1 MKILAFAKINLFLIV
16 NNKRI
21 DGYHDIYTGITF
33 IDIFDE
39 MLITPSKRNSIKY
52 TGPFAPKNKLFK
64 DDINLKIINFFR
76 KKEKKKFSVKLQIQ
90 KNIPPG
96 SGLGGASA
104 DGGALIRGLKKLK
117 LIDSPI
123 HNTEIS
129 KIGADLPICFNS
141 RDCIASGIGDK
152 ILFKN
157 NFPKYYFVLVKP
169 KFSLLTNKVYSNLN
183 KSNYNKFQKNL
194 FYKSKFNLSDFNND
208 LEKPAIKIRPLIKK
222 LLNDLSDLDG
232 ALFSRMTGSGSC
244 CYSVFSNYEDA
255 KYAAIKIKTKY
266 PNYWLKIA
274 KNYT

>member
-21 DGYHDIYTGITF
+21 DDYHDIYTGITF

-39 MLITPSKRNSIKY
+39 MLITPSERNSIKY
-52 TGPFAPKNKLFK
+52 TGPFAPKNKIFEN
-64 DDINLKIINFFR
+64 DINLKIINFFR

-104 DGGALIRGLKKLK
+104 DGGALIRGLKKLR

-123 HNTEIS
+123 HNNEIS
-129 KIGADLPICFNS
+129 KIGADLPVCFNS
-141 RDCIASGIGDK
+141 KDCIASGIGDK

-183 KSNYNKFQKNL
+183 KFNYKKFQKNL
-194 FYKSKFNLSDFNND
+194 SYESKFNLLDFNND
-208 LEKPAIKIRPLIKK
+208 LEKPAIKLRPLIKK

-255 KYAAIKIKTKY
+255 KWAAKKIKTKY
-266 PNYWLKIA
+266 PNYWSKIA

>member
-1 MKILAFAKINLFLIV
+1 
-16 NNKRI
+16 
-21 DGYHDIYTGITF
+21 
-33 IDIFDE
+33 
-39 MLITPSKRNSIKY
+39 MLITPSNRNSIKY
-52 TGPFAPKNKLFK
+52 TGPFAPKNKIFEN
-64 DDINLKIINFFR
+64 DINLKIINFFR

-123 HNTEIS
+123 YNTEIS

-183 KSNYNKFQKNL
+183 KSNYNKFQKNIS
-194 FYKSKFNLSDFNND
+194 YKSKFDILDFNND
-208 LEKPAIKIRPLIKK
+208 LEKPAIKIRPLIKN

-244 CYSVFSNYEDA
+244 CYSAFSNYEDA
-255 KYAAIKIKTKY
+255 KWAAKKIKTKY